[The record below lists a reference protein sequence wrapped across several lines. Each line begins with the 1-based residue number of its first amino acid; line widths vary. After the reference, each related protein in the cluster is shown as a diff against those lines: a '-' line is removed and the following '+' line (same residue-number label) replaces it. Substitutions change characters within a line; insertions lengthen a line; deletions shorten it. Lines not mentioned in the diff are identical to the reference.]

1 MKFIKISPLKLTS
14 TQKSIDYIYR
24 RIIESIQEIYNDV
37 QELNKLWEGD
47 AHDSFVEK
55 ISKELQKF
63 EESNK
68 NIQLLI
74 KFLVKQ
80 IAEQEYQQCFN
91 DVESMIEEIKV

>member
-24 RIIESIQEIYNDV
+24 RIIESIQEIYNEV

-74 KFLVKQ
+74 NFETN
-80 IAEQEYQQCFN
+80 AEQEYQQCFN

>member
-1 MKFIKISPLKLTS
+1 MKIIKISPLKLTS

-74 KFLVKQ
+74 NFETN
-80 IAEQEYQQCFN
+80 AEQEYQQCFN

>member
-24 RIIESIQEIYNDV
+24 KIIESIQEIYNDV

-74 KFLVKQ
+74 NFETN
-80 IAEQEYQQCFN
+80 AEQEYQQCFN

>member
-1 MKFIKISPLKLTS
+1 M
-14 TQKSIDYIYR
+14 
-24 RIIESIQEIYNDV
+24 
-37 QELNKLWEGD
+37 NKLWEGD

-74 KFLVKQ
+74 NFETN
-80 IAEQEYQQCFN
+80 AEQEYQQCFN

>member
-1 MKFIKISPLKLTS
+1 MCIRDR
-14 TQKSIDYIYR
+14 KSIDYIYR

-74 KFLVKQ
+74 NFETN
-80 IAEQEYQQCFN
+80 AEQEYQQCFN

>member
-63 EESNK
+63 VESNK

-74 KFLVKQ
+74 NFETN
-80 IAEQEYQQCFN
+80 AEQEYQQCFN

>member
-55 ISKELQKF
+55 IRKELQKF

-74 KFLVKQ
+74 NFETN
-80 IAEQEYQQCFN
+80 AEQEYQQCFN

>member
-74 KFLVKQ
+74 NFETN
-80 IAEQEYQQCFN
+80 AEQEYQQCFN